1 MAHPVVD
8 KNANKKV
15 KKQETGFNESGM
27 SFLDDDEEPIDF
39 GGGITI
45 SANFASE
52 EAEEAQDNSD
62 DPVRV
67 YLKEMGGVEL
77 LSREGEVEIAKKI
90 ESGREIMLSSLC
102 KSTST
107 MLLLKTWHEDLVN
120 EQVSLRELIDFDAN
134 IEDADTSMSDASDD
148 SIDEAAEMSA
158 IEEQVLHA
166 TLEKLEAI
174 SALCDKLM
182 QSSLERYL
190 KYKAKEQF
198 LIDATFEKDTSQLVD
213 KLQNLHLNQK
223 KIQKLIDTFFSHSQ
237 KLIAHKNSLSK
248 VGERYGISRADFLES
263 YMPKIASNYFVASKN
278 LFQNDKWGSFFQAQE
293 EFILTTL
300 AQINAIE
307 QELSLPIDEF
317 EKLVHIVHKG
327 HSQTVAAKKEMVE
340 ANLRLVI
347 SIAKRYAN
355 RGLQFL
361 DLIQEG
367 NIGLIKA
374 VDKFDYRRGYKFS
387 TYATWWI
394 RQAITRSIA
403 DQARIIRIPVHMI
416 ETINK
421 IVRASRQILNELGR
435 EADAH
440 EIAERLGLPVEKVRK
455 IMKMSKEPISLA
467 QPIGDEEEGG
477 NLGDFIEDKNTIMPF
492 DSATHANL
500 SGITTYVLIRRLT
513 PREERVIRSRFGI
526 KCKEQTLEEIGF
538 DFNVTRERIRQIE
551 AKALRKLRS
560 EESAKRLG
568 QFISSSPNKVAASQD
583 SDDNN
588 AGAAPN
594 SL

>member
-27 SFLDDDEEPIDF
+27 NFLDHDEEPIDF
-39 GGGITI
+39 DGITI
-45 SANFASE
+45 SASFAGE
-52 EAEEAQDNSD
+52 ETEEAQDNSD

-90 ESGREIMLSSLC
+90 ESGRQIMLSSLC

-107 MLLLKTWHEDLVN
+107 MLLLKTWHEELVN

-134 IEDADTSMSDASDD
+134 IENTDAPMSDASDD

-190 KYKAKEQF
+190 KYKAKGQF
-198 LIDATFEKDTSQLVD
+198 VIDVTFEKDTNQLVD

-248 VGERYGISRADFLES
+248 VGERYGINRGDFLES
-263 YMPKIASNYFVASKN
+263 YMPKIASNYFVASKK
-278 LFQNDKWGSFFQAQE
+278 LFQDDKWGSFFQAQE
-293 EFILTTL
+293 EFILGTL
-300 AQINAIE
+300 EQINAIE
-307 QELSLPIDEF
+307 HELSLPIDEF

-435 EADAH
+435 EADPH

-568 QFISSSPNKVAASQD
+568 QFVSSSPKATANHQADEGESGVH
-583 SDDNN
+583 
-588 AGAAPN
+588 
-594 SL
+594 